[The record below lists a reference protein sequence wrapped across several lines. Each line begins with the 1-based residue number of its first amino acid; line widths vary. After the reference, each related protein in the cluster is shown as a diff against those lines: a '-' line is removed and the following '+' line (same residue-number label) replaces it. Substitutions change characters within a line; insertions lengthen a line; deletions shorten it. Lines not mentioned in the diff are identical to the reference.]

1 LCFAITPV
9 SFLSFPSF
17 LSCYPLFLFFLI
29 GCVNIN
35 EIGTTSL
42 LLLRSEPNAEIGQPR
57 TKEERNKFIVLN
69 VEVKFSAAEE
79 DSAMTIIVWEAKL
92 WKDPLTEKVFRE
104 GNVNFSIKN
113 STNFPI
119 VIHQRK
125 VNVAE
130 RLSKFNRPTI
140 TQSVEED
147 ANRWFFVSP
156 ADSWLPFGYI
166 DPEGEQEFDFACV
179 SNDGLI
185 NPASSVRL
193 VMAKIGKSVILT
205 TTDRQRIK
213 IQLKSNA
220 NGKVISIHYDD
231 GLSNSLTKPASVKGD
246 QLSNSPKSEEDG
258 GFIDTERNEF
268 CVSFAASISLS
279 IIPDKPTRRELFALY
294 LKNLFFEMRHL
305 DETKYDNAVTLIS
318 FKLQDIQ
325 LDNYSETCIYPV
337 LLRSERNWKEDNE
350 LEKDPN
356 KSMSFIESSVVID
369 YPKDQSS
376 SIIKYAAFRMLE
388 IHASIDSASILIVAS
403 DLLSFVSDFTSV
415 DYGSMGGN
423 SNSSSSKDS
432 HLQTIASVYN
442 ETLMKHIHS
451 NKLYNIDYQYK
462 YSQTPVYFIESLT
475 IHPMKLTL
483 SFYPSHFPRKTTDI
497 PAPLRFMTKVEV
509 VTSVEDFQV
518 KIKSFIAE
526 NAMDSLPKL
535 MERFSNKIIRDL
547 QTHLVQIAGNLIGS
561 LNLLGNPAGLYKH
574 IGSSVE
580 NFFYEVS
587 ALIVF
592 GFWRV
597 SYSFSLLLCWFSL
610 F

>member
-1 LCFAITPV
+1 LFVPAAAAAAAACLSFSSV
-9 SFLSFPSF
+9 SFFVSWCTPPLLS
-17 LSCYPLFLFFLI
+17 LLLT

-42 LLLRSEPNAEIGQPR
+42 LLLCSEPKAEIGQPQ
-57 TKEERNKFIVLN
+57 TKEQRNKFIVLN
-69 VEVKFSAAEE
+69 IEVKFASADE
-79 DSAMTIIVWEAKL
+79 DSAMAIIVWEAKL

-113 STNFPI
+113 STNFAI
-119 VIHQRK
+119 VIHQHK

-130 RLSKFNRPTI
+130 RLLQLNRPTI
-140 TQSVEED
+140 SPSVEED

-193 VMAKIGKSVILT
+193 VMSKVGKSAILT
-205 TTDRQRIK
+205 TTDHQRIK

-231 GLSNSLTKPASVKGD
+231 GLSNSLTKPHSVKGE
-246 QLSNSPKSEEDG
+246 QLSGSKGNSPTSEEG
-258 GFIDTERNEF
+258 IVDTERNEF
-268 CVSFAASISLS
+268 RVSFAASLSVS
-279 IIPDKPTRRELFALY
+279 IIPDKPSRRELFALY

-305 DETKYDNAVTLIS
+305 DATKYDNAVTLFS
-318 FKLQDIQ
+318 VKLQDIQ

-337 LLRSERNWKEDNE
+337 LLRTERNWKEDEE
-350 LEKDPN
+350 LKKDPN
-356 KSMSFIESSVVID
+356 QAMDFIESSIVID

-376 SIIKYAAFRMLE
+376 SIVKYAAFRMLE

-403 DLLSFVSDFTSV
+403 DLLSFVSDLTTV
-415 DYGSMGGN
+415 DYGSMSGSSN
-423 SNSSSSKDS
+423 NSSGKQSQ
-432 HLQTIASVYN
+432 LQTIASVYN
-442 ETLMKHIHS
+442 ETIIKNIHH
-451 NKLYNIDYQYK
+451 NKLYDIDYQYK
-462 YSQTPVYFIESLT
+462 NCQIPVYFIESLT

-518 KIKSFIAE
+518 KIKSFIIE

-547 QTHLVQIAGNLIGS
+547 QSHLVQIAGNLIGS

-580 NFFYEVS
+580 NFFYEVT
-587 ALIVF
+587 AC
-592 GFWRV
+592 GFSV
-597 SYSFSLLLCWFSL
+597 LSL